1 MFKPVPQKTTTHNG
15 YAALRHAP
23 ARDTQPRPG
32 HPHFKLNITWVKL
45 ENMKHTP
52 LTILSVLALA
62 LVGCGSTEAQEE
74 PQSAD
79 EQQAQDNV
87 DTSQQ
92 AYEEAYPAAEAHII
106 NEYGITETAELC
118 RDSEDL
124 DQRDALVIEIMDD
137 AGIQVDGTTR
147 DDPDYRGAYDA
158 TDDAIYDTCE
168 EYNSQ

>member
-1 MFKPVPQKTTTHNG
+1 
-15 YAALRHAP
+15 
-23 ARDTQPRPG
+23 
-32 HPHFKLNITWVKL
+32 
-45 ENMKHTP
+45 MKHTP
-52 LTILSVLALA
+52 LTILSVLALV
-62 LVGCGSTEAQEE
+62 LVGCGSTEADTE
-74 PQSAD
+74 PTSES

-87 DTSQQ
+87 SDSET
-92 AYEEAYPAAEAHII
+92 AYEDAYPAAESYII

>member
-1 MFKPVPQKTTTHNG
+1 
-15 YAALRHAP
+15 
-23 ARDTQPRPG
+23 
-32 HPHFKLNITWVKL
+32 
-45 ENMKHTP
+45 MKHTP

-62 LVGCGSTEAQEE
+62 LVGCGNTEAEE
-74 PQSAD
+74 QQPQSAE
-79 EQQAQDNV
+79 EQQAQDKVSNAE
-87 DTSQQ
+87 T
-92 AYEEAYPAAEAHII
+92 AYEDTYPVAESHII

-168 EYNSQ
+168 EYNN

>member
-1 MFKPVPQKTTTHNG
+1 
-15 YAALRHAP
+15 
-23 ARDTQPRPG
+23 
-32 HPHFKLNITWVKL
+32 
-45 ENMKHTP
+45 MKHKRIP
-52 LTILSVLALA
+52 GILTILAFA
-62 LVGCGSTEAQEE
+62 LVGCGDTQTESDE
-74 PQSAD
+74 PQSD
-79 EQQAQDNV
+79 EEQQAQDNV
-87 DTSQQ
+87 GDAEA
-92 AYEEAYPAAEAHII
+92 AYDNAYPAAESHII

-168 EYNSQ
+168 EYNN

>member
-1 MFKPVPQKTTTHNG
+1 
-15 YAALRHAP
+15 
-23 ARDTQPRPG
+23 
-32 HPHFKLNITWVKL
+32 
-45 ENMKHTP
+45 MKHTP
-52 LTILSVLALA
+52 LALLAIISLA
-62 LVGCGSTEAQEE
+62 LVGCGSTEADSE
-74 PQSAD
+74 PTPTSEQ

-87 DTSQQ
+87 GDAEA
-92 AYEEAYPAAEAHII
+92 AYDNAYPAAESHII

-168 EYNSQ
+168 ED

>member
-1 MFKPVPQKTTTHNG
+1 
-15 YAALRHAP
+15 
-23 ARDTQPRPG
+23 
-32 HPHFKLNITWVKL
+32 
-45 ENMKHTP
+45 MKHTP
-52 LTILSVLALA
+52 LALLAIISLA
-62 LVGCGSTEAQEE
+62 LVGCGSTEADSE
-74 PQSAD
+74 PTPTSEQ

-87 DTSQQ
+87 GDAEA
-92 AYEEAYPAAEAHII
+92 AYDNAYPAAESHII

-168 EYNSQ
+168 EYNN